1 LVSVETELL
10 AFAPCSSNVAQLLL
24 GRPQP
29 DEMPSIFA
37 RLGLGGD
44 FWDPQSDSFG

>member
-1 LVSVETELL
+1 VETEL
-10 AFAPCSSNVAQLLL
+10 FVFAQLLL

-29 DEMPSIFA
+29 DEMCSIFA

-44 FWDPQSDSFG
+44 FWDPPSDRFG